1 MWKLREITDKVTNVV
16 MNYSDVEAKVREAT
30 NDDAWGPHGSLMGE
44 IAQYT
49 FTYEHFPEVM
59 GMLWKRMLHD
69 NKKNWRRVYK
79 SLLLLSYLVKN
90 GSERVV
96 TSSREHLYDLRSLEN
111 YTYTDENGKDQGLN
125 VRQKGKELIDFIQDD
140 ERLRDERKKAK
151 KTKDKYIGM
160 ASDSHGIRYR
170 DRYDEDYRSTP
181 SATSSH
187 IGRLDDIDD
196 WNRGKKS
203 VASEAIDKVKDLWH
217 RAHGKKNIDDVI
229 DYSDDN
235 ENRYEDKEK
244 PSRDRKE
251 FEFKDEDEE
260 YTSVERTQTTHTEKI
275 TTNIRT
281 TRSNKKLDL
290 GAAANYGKETNQ
302 VPDSSG
308 NYNLIDTVV
317 ASVSSPGDL
326 FTDFSD
332 FKSSASQNGVTT
344 DIASSNSNGEFGEF
358 SAFQGV
364 AATSVTSSSQSNFAD
379 FSKMNTAAP
388 QNSSSVQPVVASTTP
403 SADLYD
409 VFSTPVSN
417 PASGGSIPPMQAPNL
432 ASPLNPSGTLTSQ
445 ITTGSAISM
454 QTLSGMSLGTS
465 TVPMQGIGMM
475 PSTMMFQAN
484 MMSPQSTTMMSP
496 PAMMSPPTMMSGAGT
511 PFSTPT
517 GAVNPIPAMAIP
529 MSIPQT
535 SSNNTWTDSSGLNI
549 SLDSL
554 NPNARFQKSTAPSMN
569 QLQQQGLMAKGVV
582 IWYPDSATAAAA
594 AAAAASST
602 TYPNATVS
610 GTPGNQ
616 FMGTTPSGMNA
627 ASSGLN
633 QRMGSLN
640 LGGSPVI
647 QPQTTGNL
655 VGTPTGMMGVSGG
668 GDFNMPATAGL
679 PTNLMN
685 SPTSFQQ
692 RTNQAFSDFG
702 NVMSK

>member
-1 MWKLREITDKVTNVV
+1 M
-16 MNYSDVEAKVREAT
+16 
-30 NDDAWGPHGSLMGE
+30 H
-44 IAQYT
+44 
-49 FTYEHFPEVM
+49 
-59 GMLWKRMLHD
+59 
-69 NKKNWRRVYK
+69 
-79 SLLLLSYLVKN
+79 
-90 GSERVV
+90 
-96 TSSREHLYDLRSLEN
+96 
-111 YTYTDENGKDQGLN
+111 
-125 VRQKGKELIDFIQDD
+125 
-140 ERLRDERKKAK
+140 
-151 KTKDKYIGM
+151 
-160 ASDSHGIRYR
+160 
-170 DRYDEDYRSTP
+170 
-181 SATSSH
+181 
-187 IGRLDDIDD
+187 
-196 WNRGKKS
+196 
-203 VASEAIDKVKDLWH
+203 
-217 RAHGKKNIDDVI
+217 
-229 DYSDDN
+229 SDDN

-569 QLQQQGLMAKGVV
+569 QLQQQGLMAKGLA
-582 IWYPDSATAAAA
+582 D
-594 AAAAASST
+594 
-602 TYPNATVS
+602 
-610 GTPGNQ
+610 
-616 FMGTTPSGMNA
+616 
-627 ASSGLN
+627 
-633 QRMGSLN
+633 
-640 LGGSPVI
+640 
-647 QPQTTGNL
+647 
-655 VGTPTGMMGVSGG
+655 
-668 GDFNMPATAGL
+668 
-679 PTNLMN
+679 
-685 SPTSFQQ
+685 
-692 RTNQAFSDFG
+692 
-702 NVMSK
+702 

>member
-160 ASDSHGIRYR
+160 ASDSHGIRYKG

-244 PSRDRKE
+244 ASRDRKE

-290 GAAANYGKETNQ
+290 GAAANYGKESNQ
-302 VPDSSG
+302 VPESSG

-317 ASVSSPGDL
+317 PSASSPGDI

-332 FKSSASQNGVTT
+332 FKSSTSQNGVTT
-344 DIASSNSNGEFGEF
+344 DIASSNSNGDFGEF

-364 AATSVTSSSQSNFAD
+364 SATSVTSSSQSNFAD
-379 FSKMNTAAP
+379 FSKMNTAAS
-388 QNSSSVQPVVASTTP
+388 QNSSSVQPVAASTTP

-409 VFSTPVSN
+409 VFTAPVSN
-417 PASGGSIPPMQAPNL
+417 PASGGNIPPMQAPNL
-432 ASPLNPSGTLTSQ
+432 ASPMNPSGTLTSQ

-454 QTLSGMSLGTS
+454 QTLSGMSLGTG

-475 PSTMMFQAN
+475 PST
-484 MMSPQSTTMMSP
+484 
-496 PAMMSPPTMMSGAGT
+496 
-511 PFSTPT
+511 
-517 GAVNPIPAMAIP
+517 
-529 MSIPQT
+529 
-535 SSNNTWTDSSGLNI
+535 SSNNNTWTDSSGLNI
-549 SLDSL
+549 SLESL

-610 GTPGNQ
+610 GTPGSQ

-627 ASSGLN
+627 APPGLN

-655 VGTPTGMMGVSGG
+655 VGTPPGMIGVSGG
-668 GDFNMPATAGL
+668 GNSNMPATAGL

-702 NVMSK
+702 NVMK

>member
-187 IGRLDDIDD
+187 IG
-196 WNRGKKS
+196 
-203 VASEAIDKVKDLWH
+203 
-217 RAHGKKNIDDVI
+217 
-229 DYSDDN
+229 SDDN

>member
-160 ASDSHGIRYR
+160 ASDSHGIRYKG

-569 QLQQQGLMAKGVV
+569 QLQQQGLMAKG
-582 IWYPDSATAAAA
+582 
-594 AAAAASST
+594 
-602 TYPNATVS
+602 
-610 GTPGNQ
+610 TPGNQ

>member
-160 ASDSHGIRYR
+160 ASDSHGIRYKG

-475 PSTMMFQAN
+475 PST
-484 MMSPQSTTMMSP
+484 
-496 PAMMSPPTMMSGAGT
+496 
-511 PFSTPT
+511 
-517 GAVNPIPAMAIP
+517 
-529 MSIPQT
+529 

>member
-16 MNYSDVEAKVREAT
+16 MNYSEVEAKVREAT

-111 YTYTDENGKDQGLN
+111 YTFTDENGKDQGLN
-125 VRQKGKELIDFIQDD
+125 VRQKGKELIEFIQDD

-160 ASDSHGIRYR
+160 ASDSHGMRYR
-170 DRYDEDYRSTP
+170 ERFDEDYRSAP
-181 SATSSH
+181 SNTTTTTTSSSQH
-187 IGRLDDIDD
+187 IGRLDEIDD

-217 RAHGKKNIDDVI
+217 RAHGKRNIDDVI

-235 ENRYEDKEK
+235 ENRYEDKDK
-244 PSRDRKE
+244 PPPPRDRDRNKD

-260 YTSVERTQTTHTEKI
+260 YTSVERTQTTHTQKI

-281 TRSNKKLDL
+281 TRTKQKLDL
-290 GAAANYGKETNQ
+290 GAAATYGKDGNNQ
-302 VPDSSG
+302 ALESSG
-308 NYNLIDTVV
+308 SYNLIDSGALTP
-317 ASVSSPGDL
+317 SSPGDL

-332 FKSSASQNGVTT
+332 FKSSNSQNGVAA
-344 DIASSNSNGEFGEF
+344 DIGSTNSNGEFGEF

-364 AATSVTSSSQSNFAD
+364 AASSVSSSSSSQSNFAD

-388 QNSSSVQPVVASTTP
+388 QNSSTVPPVAASTTP

-409 VFSTPVSN
+409 MFSSAN

-432 ASPLNPSGTLTSQ
+432 ASPMNPSGTLTSQ

-454 QTLSGMSLGTS
+454 QTMSGMTLGTGS
-465 TVPMQGIGMM
+465 VPMQGIGMV

-484 MMSPQSTTMMSP
+484 MMPPQSTPMMSP
-496 PAMMSPPTMMSGAGT
+496 PGMMSAPNMIPSTGT
-511 PFSTPT
+511 PFSAPT
-517 GAVNPIPAMAIP
+517 NAVNPIPAMAIP
-529 MSIPQT
+529 MSIPQS
-535 SSNNTWTDSSGLNI
+535 SSNNTWTDTNGLNI
-549 SLDSL
+549 SLESL

-569 QLQQQGLMAKGVV
+569 QLQQQGLMSKG
-582 IWYPDSATAAAA
+582 A
-594 AAAAASST
+594 
-602 TYPNATVS
+602 
-610 GTPGNQ
+610 PGNQ
-616 FMGTTPSGMNA
+616 FMGTTQPGMNSTA
-627 ASSGLN
+627 PNLN

-647 QPQTTGNL
+647 QPQPSGNN
-655 VGTPTGMMGVSGG
+655 MMGSSPGLMPQMG
-668 GDFNMPATAGL
+668 LTGANSTSMPANTGL
-679 PTNLMN
+679 PNSLMN

>member
-160 ASDSHGIRYR
+160 ASDSHGIRYKG

-244 PSRDRKE
+244 ASRDRKE

-290 GAAANYGKETNQ
+290 GAAANYGKESNQ
-302 VPDSSG
+302 VPESSG

-317 ASVSSPGDL
+317 PSASSPGDI

-332 FKSSASQNGVTT
+332 FKSSTSQNGVTT
-344 DIASSNSNGEFGEF
+344 DIASSNSNGDFGEF

-364 AATSVTSSSQSNFAD
+364 SATSVTSSSQSNFAD
-379 FSKMNTAAP
+379 FSKMNTAAS
-388 QNSSSVQPVVASTTP
+388 QNSSSVQPVAASTTP

-409 VFSTPVSN
+409 VFTAPVSN
-417 PASGGSIPPMQAPNL
+417 PASGGNIPPMQAPNL
-432 ASPLNPSGTLTSQ
+432 ASPMNPSGTLTSQ

-454 QTLSGMSLGTS
+454 QTLSGMSLGTG

-496 PAMMSPPTMMSGAGT
+496 PAMMSPPTMMSGTGT

-535 SSNNTWTDSSGLNI
+535 SSNNNTWTDSSGLNI
-549 SLDSL
+549 SLESL

-569 QLQQQGLMAKGVV
+569 QLQQQGLMAKG
-582 IWYPDSATAAAA
+582 
-594 AAAAASST
+594 
-602 TYPNATVS
+602 
-610 GTPGNQ
+610 TPGSQ

-627 ASSGLN
+627 APPGLN

-655 VGTPTGMMGVSGG
+655 VGTPPGMIGVSGG
-668 GDFNMPATAGL
+668 GNSNMPATAGL

-702 NVMSK
+702 NVMK

>member
-1 MWKLREITDKVTNVV
+1 M
-16 MNYSDVEAKVREAT
+16 
-30 NDDAWGPHGSLMGE
+30 H
-44 IAQYT
+44 
-49 FTYEHFPEVM
+49 
-59 GMLWKRMLHD
+59 
-69 NKKNWRRVYK
+69 
-79 SLLLLSYLVKN
+79 
-90 GSERVV
+90 
-96 TSSREHLYDLRSLEN
+96 
-111 YTYTDENGKDQGLN
+111 
-125 VRQKGKELIDFIQDD
+125 
-140 ERLRDERKKAK
+140 
-151 KTKDKYIGM
+151 
-160 ASDSHGIRYR
+160 
-170 DRYDEDYRSTP
+170 
-181 SATSSH
+181 
-187 IGRLDDIDD
+187 
-196 WNRGKKS
+196 
-203 VASEAIDKVKDLWH
+203 
-217 RAHGKKNIDDVI
+217 
-229 DYSDDN
+229 SDDN

-475 PSTMMFQAN
+475 PST
-484 MMSPQSTTMMSP
+484 
-496 PAMMSPPTMMSGAGT
+496 
-511 PFSTPT
+511 
-517 GAVNPIPAMAIP
+517 
-529 MSIPQT
+529 